1 MKKNLPV
8 TQKSVNYSADA
19 NILSTTDPK
28 GIVTYANGDFCEISQ
43 FSLDELQGKNHNV
56 VRHPD
61 MPPAAFQQLWKT
73 IKGGRS
79 WNGMV
84 KNRCKNGDHYWVDAY
99 VTPMMK
105 NGQPVEYQSVR
116 QKPRD
121 PDAVKRAEKLYQQ
134 LNDGHTPSFIKK
146 DSFLSLPVK
155 AILASGVVLI
165 LSLMVGSLL
174 GPLTLVDALIGFIAG
189 QALLAGAISFIMRPY
204 TLLVE
209 KARTIS
215 KDRVGQY
222 IFTGRSDGV
231 GEILYAM
238 KMMETEGGSIVG
250 RMIDSSEQ
258 MQSVNAELSSAINT
272 TSEGMNQLYSE
283 TDMVATA
290 INEMTA
296 SISEVAENAKQ
307 TADAAAVANNAS
319 SSGKEIV
326 NKTKETIQTL
336 ANEVVAAADVI
347 RTLENDSNDINSVLE
362 VIRSIS
368 DQTNLLALNAA
379 IEAARAGEQ
388 GRGFAVVADEVRTLA
403 NRTHEATTEIQSM
416 IEKLQ
421 LGSRHAVGVME
432 KSQQQAEQSVV
443 QADQAVGSLED
454 ITQAVGTINDMSTQI
469 SHAVNEQSQVAEEVN
484 HSIITIRNVA
494 EATVESSQISTL
506 ASTKV
511 SAVIQNL
518 QEVAGQFWSNRSN

>member
-1 MKKNLPV
+1 
-8 TQKSVNYSADA
+8 
-19 NILSTTDPK
+19 
-28 GIVTYANGDFCEISQ
+28 
-43 FSLDELQGKNHNV
+43 
-56 VRHPD
+56 
-61 MPPAAFQQLWKT
+61 
-73 IKGGRS
+73 
-79 WNGMV
+79 
-84 KNRCKNGDHYWVDAY
+84 
-99 VTPMMK
+99 
-105 NGQPVEYQSVR
+105 
-116 QKPRD
+116 
-121 PDAVKRAEKLYQQ
+121 
-134 LNDGHTPSFIKK
+134 
-146 DSFLSLPVK
+146 
-155 AILASGVVLI
+155 
-165 LSLMVGSLL
+165 
-174 GPLTLVDALIGFIAG
+174 
-189 QALLAGAISFIMRPY
+189 
-204 TLLVE
+204 
-209 KARTIS
+209 
-215 KDRVGQY
+215 
-222 IFTGRSDGV
+222 
-231 GEILYAM
+231 
-238 KMMETEGGSIVG
+238 
-250 RMIDSSEQ
+250 
-258 MQSVNAELSSAINT
+258 
-272 TSEGMNQLYSE
+272 
-283 TDMVATA
+283 MVATA